1 MKTLGW
7 VLVVVIALVVPVR
20 AAQVYN
26 GCRVP
31 SATSR
36 HSWYINPVHGKSPA
50 AGGDGS
56 PANPWNS
63 LTGVI
68 GGAWGTSGFTV
79 PGYMRPLLSSV
90 PYAHFPHGQYVNVAD
105 QVGNPPVQPGD
116 TIYLMS
122 GNYGDIYIG
131 NFDLATT
138 NSDWVK
144 VQAAP
149 GQTPVFTTLG
159 ITRTNMWLFGGI
171 KVQSIQGTNNNNA
184 WALVTVSD
192 QGATYPTHDI
202 VLDGFD
208 ISSADHSVA
217 VGWTQAVW
225 KTNSRN
231 GASLAGTAGSGTNGE
246 PYTTCI
252 SLTNSHVHDVYDG
265 IALFANQSLIA
276 NNEIDHFTADG
287 LDYGANYI
295 AVTHNYVHDNETID
309 GNHED
314 AMQGQVGPLAAGIPF
329 NAYSNILIDS
339 NLIHRQTDPSLKFPS
354 YLQGIDAFDEDW
366 TNVTITNN
374 VVVTASCYGVQAASI
389 HNSLI
394 ANNTAVN
401 DGLISTTGCAPQIGV
416 GDKTHEGL
424 SSSNTVVRNNIS
436 SELAVANA
444 DTGVVADHNVIVC
457 CNGQTSA
464 LLAWQVNGVWQYI
477 SNSGLYNNGPNV
489 NNIITRLGPTGQF
502 VNFNPSTMTYN
513 VMLKP
518 GAEAI
523 GAGSAAG
530 PRIDIL
536 GYTRAPPYA
545 VGAYSYPR

>member
-7 VLVVVIALVVPVR
+7 VLVMVLALVVPVR
-20 AAQVYN
+20 AAQVYS
-26 GCRVP
+26 GCSVP
-31 SATSR
+31 SGASR
-36 HSWYINPVHGKSPA
+36 HLWYIDPVHGKSPA

-90 PYAHFPHGQYVNVAD
+90 PYAHFINGKFVDVAD

-122 GNYGDIYIG
+122 GNYGDVAVG
-131 NFDLATT
+131 NYNLSTT
-138 NSDWVK
+138 NSDWVTL
-144 VQAAP
+144 QAAP
-149 GQTPVFTTLG
+149 GQTPVFTTLT
-159 ITRTNMWLFGGI
+159 ISRTNMWLFEGI
-171 KVQSIQGTNNNNA
+171 KVQSIAGTNNNAA
-184 WALVTVSD
+184 WYLVTVSD

-202 VLDGFD
+202 AFEGLDV
-208 ISSADHSVA
+208 SSADHSVT

-225 KTNSRN
+225 KTNARS
-231 GASLAGTAGSGTNGE
+231 GVSFVGTPGSGTNGE
-246 PYTTCI
+246 PYTNCI
-252 SLTNSHVHDVYDG
+252 SLTNSHVHDVYVG
-265 IALFANQSLIA
+265 VALFANQSLIA
-276 NNEIDHFTADG
+276 NNEIDHFSADG

-295 AVTHNYVHDNETID
+295 AVNRNYIHDNQTID
-309 GNHED
+309 SNHED
-314 AMQGQVGPLAAGIPF
+314 AMQGQIGPLLAGIPF
-329 NAYSNILIDS
+329 NAFSNILIDS
-339 NLIHRQTDPSLKFPS
+339 NLILRQTDPSLQFPS

-374 VVVTASCYGVQAASI
+374 VVVTSSCYGVWLSSI

-401 DGLISTTGCAPQIGV
+401 DGLVSTPGCAPVTGA
-416 GDKTHEGL
+416 GDKTHEGR
-424 SSSNTVVRNNIS
+424 SSSNTVVRNNIAPG
-436 SELAVANA
+436 LAIANF
-444 DTGVVADHNVIVC
+444 DSGVVADHNVILC
-457 CNGQTSA
+457 CSGQGARIFWT
-464 LLAWQVNGVWQYI
+464 VNGVNQYL
-477 SNSGLYNNGPNV
+477 NTPGMYNNGLNV
-489 NNIITRLGPTGQF
+489 NNIIDRLGPTGEF
-502 VNFNPSTMTYN
+502 LNFSPSTLTYN

-518 GAEAI
+518 GAQAF